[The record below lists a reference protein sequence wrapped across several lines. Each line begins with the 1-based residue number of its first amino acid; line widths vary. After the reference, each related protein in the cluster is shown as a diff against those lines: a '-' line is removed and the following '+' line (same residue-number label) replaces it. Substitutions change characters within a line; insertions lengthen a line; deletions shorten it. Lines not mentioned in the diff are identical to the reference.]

1 MKIYFYILKEFC
13 KFLARLIGKVQY
25 LDITSILSIKNGKFP
40 GRTKKGNHHY
50 TDFFLWKSVWKSG
63 DSKITSDNH

>member
-25 LDITSILSIKNGKFP
+25 LDITSILSIKNCKFQAEQ
-40 GRTKKGNHHY
+40 KKEIITTLIFSYGNQCGNQEIA
-50 TDFFLWKSVWKSG
+50 K
-63 DSKITSDNH
+63 